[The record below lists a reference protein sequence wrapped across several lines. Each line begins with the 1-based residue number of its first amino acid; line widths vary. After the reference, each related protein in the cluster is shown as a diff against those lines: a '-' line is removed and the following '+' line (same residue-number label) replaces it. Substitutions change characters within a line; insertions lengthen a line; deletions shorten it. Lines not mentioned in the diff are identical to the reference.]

1 MMRLPDGTILMV
13 TDEAGLRHA
22 YDPAKAHQYYL
33 RTRKLKGR
41 KKGSTAVLEGA
52 TRPKGPD
59 PAVRARKKRE
69 LAQRIASL
77 EQKLQ
82 KLELLIRK
90 KETEAKQAAKKG
102 AAEKKEA
109 AKEAAKPDTA
119 AEKAKKARDSKKYRD
134 KNQSKLAS
142 KAGKEGG
149 GAKKGTA
156 DTKKQSET
164 SVADLKKLA
173 TKDKGQIATAKTR
186 LRSL

>member
-1 MMRLPDGTILMV
+1 MRLPDGTILMV
-13 TDEAGLRHA
+13 TDANGIRHA
-22 YDPAKAHQYYL
+22 YDPMKAHQYYL

-41 KKGSTAVLEGA
+41 KKGSVLTAAPGA
-52 TRPKGPD
+52 PRKGPD
-59 PAVRARKKRE
+59 PAVRARKKKE

-90 KETEAKQAAKKG
+90 KQTEAKQAAKKG
-102 AAEKKEA
+102 AADKKKA

-119 AEKAKKARDSKKYRD
+119 AEKAKKARESKKYRD
-134 KNQSKLAS
+134 KNQSKIAS
-142 KAGKEGG
+142 KAGKSGG
-149 GAKKGTA
+149 GADKKSE
-156 DTKKQSET
+156 TKKPQGEA

-173 TKDKGQIATAKTR
+173 TKVKGQIATAKTR

>member
-1 MMRLPDGTILMV
+1 MV
-13 TDEAGLRHA
+13 TDANGIRHA
-22 YDPAKAHQYYL
+22 YDPAKARAYYL

-41 KKGSTAVLEGA
+41 KKGSAQPPA
-52 TRPKGPD
+52 TGQPRKGPD
-59 PAVRARKKRE
+59 PAVRARKKKE
-69 LAQRIASL
+69 LAQRIANL

-82 KLELLIRK
+82 ELELLIRK

-102 AAEKKEA
+102 AADKNEA

-119 AEKAKKARDSKKYRD
+119 AEKAKKAREGKKYRD

-142 KAGKEGG
+142 KTGKSGG
-149 GAKKGTA
+149 GAKKESA
-156 DTKKQSET
+156 TKKPQGEA

-173 TKDKGQIATAKTR
+173 TKVKGQIATAKTR